1 MTDGFLAL
9 RSHYLFISDF
19 CNVGRPNEKGV
30 VERLVGYIRKNFL
43 VPVPRVSSWQE
54 LNDRLMVDCQRRLE
68 ERQSFLPLPSVAF
81 EACRIE
87 ERHVSSL
94 SAVAFKNNSYS
105 VPIDYAYREVMLK
118 AYVFDL
124 KICYKNE
131 VIACH
136 SRSYGQQEFI
146 CDPLHYIPLLQHKP
160 GGLDNARPFASWNV
174 PACFNTLRQKLESRS
189 GHAGKREYILIL
201 QLLRDFTLGEL
212 RSAIETALEHNC
224 PNYEAVK
231 MIVTSLREP
240 FWEAVPLSSERL
252 SRLPRINLETTDARE
267 YQLLLSGGM
276 A

>member
-1 MTDGFLAL
+1 VT
-9 RSHYLFISDF
+9 
-19 CNVGRPNEKGV
+19 
-30 VERLVGYIRKNFL
+30 
-43 VPVPRVSSWQE
+43 
-54 LNDRLMVDCQRRLE
+54 
-68 ERQSFLPLPSVAF
+68 
-81 EACRIE
+81 
-87 ERHVSSL
+87 
-94 SAVAFKNNSYS
+94 
-105 VPIDYAYREVMLK
+105 LK

-131 VIACH
+131 AIACH

-160 GGLDNARPFASWNV
+160 GGLDSARPFTSWDL
-174 PACFNTLRQKLESRS
+174 PACFNVLRQKLESRS
-189 GHAGKREYILIL
+189 GNAGKREYILIL

-231 MIVTSLREP
+231 MIVISLREP

-252 SRLPRINLETTDARE
+252 SRLPRINLETTDASE
-267 YQLLLSGGM
+267 YQKLLSGGV